1 MSDEFARL
9 KMTKRRGDPR
19 RPVRVLQACE
29 QAWWGCLAGGILRV
43 FARLSLRAAPVVCQR
58 LPNPAKASY
67 RVRVLAQNNSGRA
80 KNAST
85 YRE

>member
-1 MSDEFARL
+1 
-9 KMTKRRGDPR
+9 
-19 RPVRVLQACE
+19 
-29 QAWWGCLAGGILRV
+29 
-43 FARLSLRAAPVVCQR
+43 RAAPVVCQR